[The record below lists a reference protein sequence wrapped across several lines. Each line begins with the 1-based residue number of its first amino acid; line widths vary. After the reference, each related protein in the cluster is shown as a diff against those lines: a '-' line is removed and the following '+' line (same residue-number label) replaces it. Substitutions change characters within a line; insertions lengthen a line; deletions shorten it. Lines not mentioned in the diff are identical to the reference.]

1 MKGLIVNRI
10 HQWNPQNQPL
20 SCWTDTSNNY
30 GFSVHSK
37 IIAINN
43 TGQIIALVSHV
54 MGGTKS
60 KSLQNPVKI
69 SGDNVRPTRPTLCSS
84 CPVY

>member
-43 TGQIIALVSHV
+43 TGQIITLVSHV

-69 SGDNVRPTRPTLCSS
+69 SGDNVRHAQPSAAIVL
-84 CPVY
+84 YIK